1 MVRGRDAETP
11 TEIPA
16 KGWKDILW
24 RVKDEIAEDRV
35 GLIAAG
41 VAFYGLLALFPAL
54 SAVLAIAGLVMD
66 PQQVTEQIR
75 QLEGVVPSQVL
86 EIITNQTK
94 EVAGAN
100 SGGLGL
106 AAVAGLL
113 IALYSASKG
122 TGSLMQGMNVAY
134 DETESRSFFKKI
146 AVQLGL
152 TLFLILGIVIG
163 LAATVV
169 VPAILSL
176 LNESRMVETIGTIIA
191 WSIMF
196 VLSIFGLGFF
206 YAFAP
211 DRDRPEFRWVTPGA
225 LTACILW
232 LIASAG
238 FGFYVANFGT
248 YNESFGALAGVVV
261 MLMWFWMSAF
271 IVLLGAELNAEA
283 EAQTRKDTTVGYNE
297 PTNGREAVKTNEA
310 GETLNA

>member
-11 TEIPA
+11 TDIPA

-24 RVKDEIAEDRV
+24 RVKDEIGEDRV

-106 AAVAGLL
+106 AAIAGLL

-134 DETESRSFFKKI
+134 DETETRTFIKKF

-169 VPAILSL
+169 VPAVLSL
-176 LNESRMVETIGTIIA
+176 LNESQTVETIGTIIA
-191 WSIMF
+191 WSLMF

-225 LTACILW
+225 LAACILW

-238 FGFYVANFGT
+238 FGYYVSNFGT
-248 YNESFGALAGVVV
+248 YNESFGTLAGVVV
-261 MLMWFWMSAF
+261 MLMWFWISAF

-283 EAQTRKDTTVGYNE
+283 ESQTRNNTTVGE
-297 PTNGREAVKTNEA
+297 DQPVDARGAAKTNTS
-310 GETLNA
+310 GEMTNA